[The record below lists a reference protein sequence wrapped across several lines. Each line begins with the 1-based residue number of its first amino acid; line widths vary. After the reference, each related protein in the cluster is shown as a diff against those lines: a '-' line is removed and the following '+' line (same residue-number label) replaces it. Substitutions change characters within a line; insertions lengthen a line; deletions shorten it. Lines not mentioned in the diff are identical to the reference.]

1 MLIDGR
7 ETTALPADD
16 RGLAYG
22 DGLFETMRLSDG
34 VVPLL
39 DLHLERLAAG
49 CRRLALTPP
58 PAELLVAEIDRVR
71 AGQCDAV
78 VKVMLTRGSGGRGY
92 APPAEATERRIV
104 SCHALPSWPP
114 ANYTD
119 GVGVWLCAT
128 RLGRNPALAGLKH
141 LARLEQVMA
150 SLEASPPGCA
160 EGLMRDVDGAIVEG
174 IRSNLFVLRD
184 GVLTTPA
191 LDECGV
197 AGVMRRFVIE
207 AAATTGL
214 PAAEARLSL
223 DDLQAAEEVFLTSS
237 VFGIWPVAR
246 LVDPAHAWPVGPRTR
261 QLMATLAARGLR
273 GGAS

>member
-22 DGLFETMRLSDG
+22 DGVFETMRLTDG

-39 DLHLERLAAG
+39 DLHLERLAEG

-58 PAELLVAEIDRVR
+58 PAGQLIAEIDRVR
-71 AGQCDAV
+71 AGQSDAV
-78 VKVMLTRGSGGRGY
+78 VKVVLTRGSGGRGY
-92 APPAEATERRIV
+92 APPAAPAERRIV
-104 SCHALPSWPP
+104 SCHSLPSWPA
-114 ANYTD
+114 ANYTE
-119 GVGVWLCAT
+119 GVGVWLCTT

-141 LARLEQVMA
+141 LGRLEQVLA
-150 SLEASPPGCA
+150 SLEPAPPGCA
-160 EGLMRDVDGAIVEG
+160 EGLMRDVEGAIVEG
-174 IRSNLFVLRD
+174 IRSNLFVVCD
-184 GVLTTPA
+184 GVLTTPG
-191 LDECGV
+191 LEDCGV
-197 AGVMRRFVIE
+197 AGVMRRFVLE
-207 AAATTGL
+207 ATATAGL
-214 PAAEARLSL
+214 PAVETRLSL
-223 DDLQAAEEVFLTSS
+223 DELLAADEVFLTSS

-246 LVDPAHAWPVGPRTR
+246 LVDPDRRWPVGPQTR